1 MQVLS
6 LHNRDDTRKYGVN
19 LIDAELA
26 KDDLIPV
33 NSKDCH
39 QGKGIGCKGSVCD
52 AFTVFRM
59 YLLILACVK
68 LCSRTYRLYWHVQKI
83 LNRF

>member
-1 MQVLS
+1 MYNLLSLQDIIFLQVLS
-6 LHNRDDTRKYGVN
+6 LQNRDDTRKYGLS

-33 NSKDCH
+33 KNTDCRH
-39 QGKGIGCKGSVCD
+39 GKGIGCKGSVCN

-59 YLLILACVK
+59 C
-68 LCSRTYRLYWHVQKI
+68 
-83 LNRF
+83 